1 MWQLQVPLTMPNFPN
16 YRGELPEVLSPLKL
30 RHYWMLAYWVFFRPT
45 AFHCYLYQA
54 NPDVYQLRGYRKFLR
69 TWRVPAYRNVYLM
82 LPIALAL
89 LSLLVWLT
97 VVLYTTGLVQGNTAW
112 VNAIAVTPDGQIAVT
127 ASGDRAL
134 KVKAPSA
141 DSTLKVWDLR
151 WRSEM
156 HMLKGHDRSVTAVAV
171 TPDGKRAISG
181 SRDQTLKIWDL
192 RRGTQLH
199 DLKGHKGWIT
209 SIIVTPDGKRAIS
222 ASNDKTLKVWD
233 IDQGKQLHTLTGHTD
248 IIWAV
253 AVTPDGKRA
262 VSASGDKTLK
272 VWDIEQG
279 KELYTLKG
287 HRAWV
292 TGVSLTP
299 DGQQA
304 VSASVDKTLKV
315 WNLQQGKELYTLA
328 GHNGW
333 VTSVTLSTN
342 GKRAISAS
350 ADQTLK
356 VWDIEQGKALHTLTG
371 HSGWVTSVAMVA
383 DKKLAVSASGDQT
396 LKVWDIEQGKALHTL
411 IGHHAWVTA
420 IAAIPNAPLV
430 LSASFDRYPK
440 LWSLNSG
447 KEETLLVAQSL
458 KVGLSWGFKL
468 ALIFV
473 AISAF
478 ISVAIALAIGVMA
491 FGIVGSIIS
500 SLLIATVGSLGYCA
514 VAIVADRISL
524 EPALQEA
531 LGTTNLATIINIVFG
546 VAFGLVIG
554 GAFSLASRKALAIFA
569 APLLILLVALGVG
582 IMLGSVLTP
591 SISIKGRVF
600 PAIQASQT
608 VGVLF
613 NFLVILGTLRVPLYP
628 VELVLALV
636 TRFRAKWHPG
646 LWDELLVLPLP
657 MTGAI
662 LRSRLR
668 ASELEGLRLVA
679 EMARNPFERD
689 RIQQS
694 LHSYLHKCDAPL
706 HFLYLLLTCPDLDT
720 YVLAPVSQQDWTLLP
735 STRQVLLGELAS
747 TWVDCSSDWLNQLA
761 ERWVWNL
768 TWFRRTHSKT
778 HLTDFAL
785 MLYQLLYQKAI
796 NLETFDLSSYAKTY
810 NNLTDYPGGLEIAQS
825 FKAMATFLSYD
836 NLSSL
841 SSAESIVFTLTPD
854 EASIHP
860 TVLTALTRL
869 GGVGREVSTY
879 QGTTS
884 QVNQLAALVRAI
896 TTLDALDEYVVDKVF
911 APEQS
916 LLGRIIRQWRQLISQ
931 EANKIASR
939 G

>member
-1 MWQLQVPLTMPNFPN
+1 MPNFPN
-16 YRGELPEVLSPLKL
+16 YRGELPEVLNPLKL

-54 NPDVYQLRGYRKFLR
+54 NPDVYQLRGYRRFLR
-69 TWRVPAYRNVYLM
+69 TWQVAAYRNVYLM
-82 LPIALAL
+82 LPIALTL
-89 LSLLVWLT
+89 LSLLVGLT
-97 VVLYTTGLVQGNTAW
+97 VVLYTKGLIQGNTAW
-112 VNAIAVTPDGQIAVT
+112 VNAIAVTPNGQIAVT

-156 HMLKGHDRSVTAVAV
+156 HMLKGHERSVTAVAV

-199 DLKGHKGWIT
+199 NLKDHKGWIT
-209 SIIVTPDGKRAIS
+209 SIVVTPDGKQAIS
-222 ASNDKTLKVWD
+222 ASADKTLKVWD
-233 IDQGKQLHTLTGHTD
+233 IEQGKQLHNLTGHTD

-253 AVTPDGKRA
+253 ALTPDGKRA

-272 VWDIEQG
+272 VWDIQQG
-279 KELYTLKG
+279 KELYTLRG

-292 TGVSLTP
+292 TGVALTS
-299 DGQQA
+299 DGKQA

-328 GHNGW
+328 GHNDW
-333 VTSVTLSTN
+333 VTGVAISAN
-342 GKRAISAS
+342 GKRALSAS
-350 ADQTLK
+350 ADKTLK
-356 VWDIEQGKALHTLTG
+356 VWDIGQGKVLKTLTG
-371 HSGWVTSVAMVA
+371 HTGWVTSVAMVA
-383 DKKLAVSASGDQT
+383 DEKLAVSASGDQT
-396 LKVWDIEQGKALHTL
+396 LKIWDIDTGKALHTL

-420 IAAIPNAPLV
+420 IAAIPNAPLI

-447 KEETLLVAQSL
+447 KEQTLLAAQSM
-458 KVGLSWGFKL
+458 KVGLNWGFKI
-468 ALIFV
+468 ALILV

-478 ISVAIALAIGVMA
+478 ISVAIALSIGVMA
-491 FGIVGSIIS
+491 FGIVGTIIS

-524 EPALQEA
+524 EPALQDA
-531 LGTTNLATIINIVFG
+531 LGTTHLATSINIIFG

-600 PAIQASQT
+600 PAIRASQT

-613 NFLVILGTLRVPLYP
+613 NFLVILGTLRIPFYP
-628 VELVLALV
+628 IELVLALV
-636 TRFRAKWHPG
+636 ARFRGKWHPG
-646 LWDELLVLPLP
+646 LWDELLVLPVP
-657 MTGAI
+657 MTSAI
-662 LRSRLR
+662 LRSHLR

-679 EMARNPFERD
+679 EVARNPFERD
-689 RIQQS
+689 RIQQA
-694 LHSYLHKCDAPL
+694 LHNYLHKCDSPL
-706 HFLYLLLTCPDLDT
+706 HFLYFLLTCPDLDT
-720 YVLAPVSQQDWTLLP
+720 YVIAPVNQQDWMLLP
-735 STRQVLLGELAS
+735 TTRQVLLGELAS

-785 MLYQLLYQKAI
+785 MLYQLLYEKAI
-796 NLETFDLSSYAKTY
+796 DAENFDLSRYTKTY
-810 NNLTDYPGGLEIAQS
+810 NNLTNYPGGLEIAQS
-825 FKAMATFLSYD
+825 FKAMSTFLSYD
-836 NLSSL
+836 NLSAL
-841 SSAESIVFTLTPD
+841 SQAESIVFTLTPD
-854 EASIHP
+854 ENSIRP

-869 GGVGREVSTY
+869 GEVGREVSTY

-884 QVNQLAALVRAI
+884 QVNQLASLVRAI
-896 TTLDALDEYVVDKVF
+896 STLDTLDEYVVNKVLV
-911 APEQS
+911 PEQT
-916 LLGRIIRQWRQLISQ
+916 LLRRIIHQWRRLISQ
-931 EANKIASR
+931 EANHLACR
-939 G
+939 

>member
-1 MWQLQVPLTMPNFPN
+1 MPNFPN
-16 YRGELPEVLSPLKL
+16 YRGELPEFLNPLKL

-69 TWRVPAYRNVYLM
+69 TWQVAAYRNVYLM

-97 VVLYTTGLVQGNTAW
+97 VVLYTTGLTQGNTAW
-112 VNAIAVTPDGQIAVT
+112 VNAIAVTPNGQIAVT

-151 WRSEM
+151 WQSEM
-156 HMLKGHDRSVTAVAV
+156 HMLKGHERSVTAVAV

-192 RRGTQLH
+192 QRGTQLH
-199 DLKGHKGWIT
+199 NITDHKGWIT
-209 SIIVTPDGKRAIS
+209 SIVVTPDGKRAIS
-222 ASNDKTLKVWD
+222 ASADTTLKVWD
-233 IDQGKQLHTLTGHTD
+233 IEQGKQLHNLTGHTD

-253 AVTPDGKRA
+253 ALTPDGKRA
-262 VSASGDKTLK
+262 VSASGDTTLK
-272 VWDIEQG
+272 VWDIQQG
-279 KELYTLKG
+279 KELYTLRG

-328 GHNGW
+328 GHNDW
-333 VTSVTLSTN
+333 VTGVAISAN
-342 GKRAISAS
+342 GKRALSAS
-350 ADQTLK
+350 ADKTLK
-356 VWDIEQGKALHTLTG
+356 VWDIEQGKALKTLTG
-371 HSGWVTSVAMVA
+371 HSGWVTSVAMTA
-383 DKKLAVSASGDQT
+383 DEKLAVSASGDQT

-420 IAAIPNAPLV
+420 IATIPNAPLV

-440 LWSLNSG
+440 LWNLNSG
-447 KEETLLVAQSL
+447 KEQTLLAAQSM
-458 KVGLSWGFKL
+458 KVGLNWGFKI
-468 ALIFV
+468 ALV
-473 AISAF
+473 LVVISAF
-478 ISVAIALAIGVMA
+478 VSVAIALSIGVMA

-500 SLLIATVGSLGYCA
+500 SLLITTVGSLGYCA

-524 EPALQEA
+524 EPALQDA
-531 LGTTNLATIINIVFG
+531 LGTAHLATIINVVFG

-582 IMLGSVLTP
+582 IMLGSILTP

-600 PAIQASQT
+600 PAIRAGQT
-608 VGVLF
+608 IGIVF
-613 NFLVILGTLRVPLYP
+613 NLLVILGTLRIPFYP
-628 VELVLALV
+628 VELVLALAS
-636 TRFRAKWHPG
+636 RFRGKWHPG
-646 LWDELLVLPLP
+646 LWDELLVLPVP
-657 MTGAI
+657 MTSAI

-668 ASELEGLRLVA
+668 ASELEGLRLLA
-679 EMARNPFERD
+679 EVARNPFERD
-689 RIQQS
+689 RIQQA
-694 LHSYLHKCDAPL
+694 LHNYLHKCDAPL

-720 YVLAPVSQQDWTLLP
+720 YVIAPVNQQDWKLLP

-768 TWFRRTHSKT
+768 TWFRRKHSQT
-778 HLTDFAL
+778 PLTQFAC
-785 MLYQLLYQKAI
+785 MLYQLLYEKAI
-796 NLETFDLSSYAKTY
+796 DAENFDLSSYTKTY

-825 FKAMATFLSYD
+825 FKAMATFLTYD
-836 NLSSL
+836 NLSAL
-841 SSAESIVFTLTPD
+841 SQAESVVFTLTPD
-854 EASIHP
+854 ETSIRP
-860 TVLTALTRL
+860 TVLTALNRL
-869 GGVGREVSTY
+869 GEVGKEVSTY

-884 QVNQLAALVRAI
+884 QVNQLATLVRAI
-896 TTLDALDEYVVDKVF
+896 STLDALDEYVVDKVL
-911 APEQS
+911 APEQT
-916 LLGRIIRQWRQLISQ
+916 LLGRIIHQWRRLISQ
-931 EANKIASR
+931 EANKLACR
-939 G
+939 

>member
-1 MWQLQVPLTMPNFPN
+1 MPNFPK
-16 YRGELPEVLSPLKL
+16 YRGELPEVLNPLKL

-69 TWRVPAYRNVYLM
+69 TWQVAAYRNVYLM
-82 LPIALAL
+82 LPIALTL

-97 VVLYTTGLVQGNTAW
+97 VVLYTTGLTQGNTAW
-112 VNAIAVTPDGQIAVT
+112 VNAIAVTPNGHIAVT

-141 DSTLKVWDLR
+141 DSALKVWDLR

-156 HMLKGHDRSVTAVAV
+156 HMLKGHERSVTAVAV

-192 RRGTQLH
+192 QRGTQLH
-199 DLKGHKGWIT
+199 NIKDHKGWIT
-209 SIIVTPDGKRAIS
+209 SIVVTPDGKRAIS
-222 ASNDKTLKVWD
+222 ASADKTLKVWD
-233 IDQGKQLHTLTGHTD
+233 IEQGKQLHNLTGHTD

-253 AVTPDGKRA
+253 ALTPDGKRA
-262 VSASGDKTLK
+262 VSASGDQTLK
-272 VWDIEQG
+272 VWDIQQG
-279 KELYTLKG
+279 KEVYTLRG

-328 GHNGW
+328 GHNDW
-333 VTSVTLSTN
+333 VTGVAISTN
-342 GKRAISAS
+342 GKRALSAS
-350 ADQTLK
+350 ADKTLK
-356 VWDIEQGKALHTLTG
+356 VWDIEQGKVLKTLTG
-371 HSGWVTSVAMVA
+371 HSGWVTSVAMTA
-383 DKKLAVSASGDQT
+383 DEKLAVSASGDQT
-396 LKVWDIEQGKALHTL
+396 LKVWDIDKGKALHTL

-420 IAAIPNAPLV
+420 IATIPNAPLV

-440 LWSLNSG
+440 LWSLTSG
-447 KEETLLVAQSL
+447 KEQTLLAAQSM
-458 KVGLSWGFKL
+458 KVGLNWGFKIAVL
-468 ALIFV
+468 LV
-473 AISAF
+473 VISAF
-478 ISVAIALAIGVMA
+478 VSVAIVLSIGVMA
-491 FGIVGSIIS
+491 FGIVGTIIS
-500 SLLIATVGSLGYCA
+500 SLLITTLGSLGYCA

-524 EPALQEA
+524 EPALQDA
-531 LGTTNLATIINIVFG
+531 LGTAHLATTVNVVFG

-582 IMLGSVLTP
+582 IMLGSILTP

-600 PAIQASQT
+600 PAIRASQT
-608 VGVLF
+608 IGIVF
-613 NFLVILGTLRVPLYP
+613 NLLVILGTLRIPFYP

-636 TRFRAKWHPG
+636 TRFRGKWHPG
-646 LWDELLVLPLP
+646 LWDELLVLPVP

-679 EMARNPFERD
+679 EVARNPFKRD
-689 RIQQS
+689 RIQQA
-694 LHSYLHKCDAPL
+694 LHNYLHKCDAPL

-720 YVLAPVSQQDWTLLP
+720 YVIAPVNQQDWQLLP

-768 TWFRRTHSKT
+768 TWFRRKHSRT
-778 HLTDFAL
+778 HLTDFAS
-785 MLYQLLYQKAI
+785 MLYQLLYEKAI
-796 NLETFDLSSYAKTY
+796 DAENFDLSSYTKTY
-810 NNLTDYPGGLEIAQS
+810 NNLTDYSGGLEIAQS
-825 FKAMATFLSYD
+825 FKAMATFLTYD
-836 NLSSL
+836 NLSAL
-841 SSAESIVFTLTPD
+841 SQAESVVFTLTPD
-854 EASIHP
+854 ETSIRP

-869 GGVGREVSTY
+869 GEVGREVSTY

-884 QVNQLAALVRAI
+884 QVNQLATLVRAI
-896 TTLDALDEYVVDKVF
+896 STLDALDEYVVDKVL
-911 APEQS
+911 APEQT
-916 LLGRIIRQWRQLISQ
+916 LLGRIIRQWRRLISQ
-931 EANKIASR
+931 EASKLACR
-939 G
+939 